1 MRELLKR
8 NRLRIN
14 QELGHDARKYFSPSM
29 YADSVVT
36 VPALLEH
43 IHGKC
48 IDIGCGDMPFRPLL
62 AGQVTQYDSFDIE
75 RRASGVTYVGDIQDM
90 NMIDDESY
98 DSALCLEVLEHV
110 PNPFTALSEIHRI
123 LKPGGKLVC
132 SVPHLSRLH
141 EEPHDYY
148 RFTRYGL
155 RYLFEHSGF
164 DVIRIEP
171 RGGLFCFLGHQL
183 SSLFLLPVW
192 HIPVV
197 KNIFFWINRWLMVK
211 GSYALDQLFD
221 RQKTFALGYTCVAK
235 KR

>member
-8 NRLRIN
+8 NRSRIN
-14 QELGHDARKYFSPSM
+14 QELAYDARRYFSPSM
-29 YADSVVT
+29 YADSLVT

-43 IHGKC
+43 IHGTC

-62 AGQVTQYDSFDIE
+62 AGQVTQYDSFDRE
-75 RRASGVTYVGDIQDM
+75 RRVPDVKYVGDIQDM

-110 PNPFTALSEIHRI
+110 PDPFKAMSEIRRI
-123 LKPGGKLVC
+123 LKPGGTLVC

-148 RFTRYGL
+148 RFTEHGL
-155 RYLFEHSGF
+155 KYLFEHSGF
-164 DVIRIEP
+164 DVILIKP
-171 RGGLFCFLGHQL
+171 RGSLFCFLGHQL

-192 HIPVV
+192 HIPIV
-197 KNIFFWINRWLMVK
+197 KHIFFWINQWIIVK
-211 GSYALDQLFD
+211 GSYALDQLLD
-221 RQKTFALGYTCVAK
+221 KRGTFALGYTCAAE